1 MKLSTINT
9 LTWINMFN
17 GGLPQTFARKSFRA
31 VLRWQ
36 FLATTGIA
44 LVTGLSIGGNGA
56 ISAMLGGMV
65 MMVAGCVYAAMTGV
79 NKVRSAGETLRTL
92 FRAEAVKIGVIVLQ
106 LWVVLTAYEA
116 VVPAVF
122 IGTFVVAVLIYP
134 IALLIRD

>member
-1 MKLSTINT
+1 
-9 LTWINMFN
+9 
-17 GGLPQTFARKSFRA
+17 
-31 VLRWQ
+31 
-36 FLATTGIA
+36 LATTGIA